1 MKQHPFKIIG
11 IVFSAVAG
19 AELVVLLALSGVMA
33 RNAAVLLIVGL
44 VLGIQILVFGGIGLG
59 FLLHTRKKR
68 LERERLIADG
78 YREMADVIDV
88 EQVRSVQINGRCTY
102 RVVCHIER
110 NGVLHEY
117 RSDLLRNNP
126 ALPAGSRVP
135 VYLDRY
141 DEKRYYVDVES
152 VIPTIV
158 RH

>member
-1 MKQHPFKIIG
+1 MKKHPYQIIG
-11 IVFSAVAG
+11 VVFTAVAA
-19 AELVVLLALSGVMA
+19 AELVVLLALA
-33 RNAAVLLIVGL
+33 CVLERGGTALFVVGL
-44 VLGIQILVFGGIGLG
+44 VLGIQVLVFGGIGLG
-59 FLLHTRKKR
+59 FLLHVRKKR

-78 YREMADVIDV
+78 CREMADVV
-88 EQVRSVQINGRCTY
+88 EVDRVLNVQINGRCPY

-110 NGVLHEY
+110 DGVLHEY
-117 RSDLLRNNP
+117 RSDLLRDNP

-152 VIPTIV
+152 VARTVV